1 MQINVMG
8 MLDRLFTPNTAT
20 KQASTLGKET
30 ASKAVQDT
38 AEIGKRQDALLD
50 WTKEEKK
57 KAGIYEGETPAENE
71 FASQLAAIKQQLDT
85 MINQMSGDDY
95 AAMHA
100 DGVCITS
107 SDMERLVTVVEE
119 IKIRLA
125 AYCEDYRPVG
135 GVDTKDLESVL
146 GSAGLAAAVSRKL
159 EQYDLPVTDENV
171 SEISEAM
178 QRNQSLTKITR
189 EQAAYLAE
197 NHLDLT
203 IENVYRVQHSGVAKT
218 EAVQPLSEADWQ
230 QLKGQAEQVILNSGA
245 EVTEENLETARWM
258 IEHQVALDES
268 NFTAVFAYTGLEG
281 LAEGEQLDAIL
292 AAMANGK
299 GAQQTSLLGEK
310 YGAEAAK
317 EVLEEVEEYVE
328 KQYPKEDQSI
338 QAITARRQLE
348 EIRLMMTAEAGIQLL
363 KKGVEISTENLEQ
376 LVEELKRQEEA
387 YYQKL
392 YASENLE
399 WDKAEADLVK
409 QTEQCRQELA
419 QMPSYLSGAVMIA
432 SAAEEEPITMQSS
445 LEAGRQQKAAMEA
458 AGEKYETLMTKPNQ
472 EYGDSMQKAF
482 RNVDA
487 LLEDMGEELNEQN
500 RRCVRILAYN
510 QMALTRAN
518 ISQIRALDGEY
529 QYLLSNLTPRVALHM
544 IQKRKN
550 PLNMEIHEL
559 NDQIEEIKQEIG
571 PSKDEKYSEFLWKL
585 EQKDG
590 ISEEER
596 AAYIGVYRL
605 LSTINRQDSA
615 AIGALVSQGSEVTL
629 EHLLSAARS
638 RKARNMD
645 VKIEESFGMA
655 QSVFQENSITE
666 QLKLFYEDSKEDNK
680 NYQQQMAENLKA
692 MRADKKA
699 QQILA
704 ESGQTISPDQLK
716 AAGVLAGQTDTEIK
730 KYWERQRRQERLEEF
745 LQHMTGKAD
754 LEEVY
759 QEAEAELAEVLQ
771 AECTEGVSSY
781 PGLEEL
787 RLYYHTAQLMTNL
800 AKQEEYHIPLEY
812 QGEITDVHLK
822 VVHKTEESGKVSIE
836 TKFSGLGKITAEFS
850 VYGDKVSGF
859 LFGES
864 VKAAEVL
871 KGQIGAMEQAF
882 QEIGL
887 QTEQISCQNSREL
900 PLISSKSEGDA
911 SVENGVLYDLAKTFL
926 VLLKKVEG

>member
-1 MQINVMG
+1 MG

-38 AEIGKRQDALLD
+38 AEIGKRQDAVLD

-399 WDKAEADLVK
+399 WDAAEADLVK

-419 QMPSYLSGAVMIA
+419 QMPSYLSGAVIAA
-432 SAAEEEPITMQSS
+432 SAEEKEPITMQGS

-699 QQILA
+699 QQILS

-730 KYWERQRRQERLEEF
+730 KYWERQRRQDRLEEF

-781 PGLEEL
+781 SGLEEL